1 MLKGVDLSTWQEGI
15 DYNELKAQGIDFAI
29 LRCGYGKDAG
39 QKDEMFEE
47 HYKGCKEAGI
57 LVGVYHYSYCN
68 SPENAIKEAENCLSY
83 IAGKQLDLPV
93 FYDLEETCILN
104 NCDPTD
110 ITIKFCDRIKKAG
123 YDAGVYANLNW
134 FDNYFDIDTLRNNK
148 IRTWVAQ
155 WNNELEADFDVDIWQ
170 NTNNLDGMGIDGDKL
185 INENIIHSQ
194 PEPQPEFEIDICKS
208 LAVDVIFRK
217 VWKRRRK
224 KTSTWKLL

>member
-1 MLKGVDLSTWQEGI
+1 MLKGIDLSKWQEGL

-39 QKDEMFEE
+39 QKDKMFEE

-57 LVGVYHYSYCN
+57 KVGVYHYSYCN
-68 SPENAIKEAENCLSY
+68 SPENAVKEAENCLSY

-110 ITIKFCDRIKKAG
+110 ISIRFCERIKQDG

-134 FDNYFDIDTLRNNK
+134 FDNYFDVNMLKNK
-148 IRTWVAQ
+148 NIKIWVAQ

-170 NTNNLDGMGIDGDKL
+170 NTNNLDGMNIDGDLL
-185 INENIIHSQ
+185 INEDLLNNT
-194 PEPQPEFEIDICKS
+194 PEPEFEVDICKS

-217 VWKRRRK
+217 IWK
-224 KTSTWKLL
+224 W

>member
-1 MLKGVDLSTWQEGI
+1 MLKGVDLSTWNKNV
-15 DYNELKAQGIDFAI
+15 DYNALKGQGIDFAI

-47 HYKGCKEAGI
+47 HYRGCKDAGI
-57 LVGVYHYSYCN
+57 LVGVYHYSYCK

-93 FYDLEETCILN
+93 FYDLEESSILN

-110 ITIKFCDRIKKAG
+110 ITIRFCDRIKQDG

-134 FDNYFDIDTLRNNK
+134 FNNYFDVDTLKNNGVR
-148 IRTWVAQ
+148 IWLAQ
-155 WNNELEADFDVDIWQ
+155 WNNEITADFDVDLWQ
-170 NTNNLDGMGIDGDKL
+170 YTNNYEGMDGDKL

-194 PEPQPEFEIDICKS
+194 PEPQPEFEVDICKS

-224 KTSTWKLL
+224 KTSARKLL